1 MVVGDQGSSDGLVGV
16 VVVRDRPG
24 TLRQTRPNPAGS
36 VTHGRQRLEQSRRL
50 SSLSVARTSVDDVG
64 QTPTVDATETISG
77 PASTGDTRPD
87 LDLERYRGEL
97 TGYCY
102 RMLGSTFDADDAVQE
117 CLVRAWQAAGRFE
130 GRASVRSWLY
140 RIATNVCLDLLRSR
154 QRRALP
160 MDLSSPVPSTTP
172 PPETLADHVWVEPV
186 ADRDVILRVRP
197 AEQAVIRDT
206 VRLAFVAA
214 LQLLPPRRRAV
225 LILREVLCWSAV
237 DVADLLD
244 TTVASVNSALQR
256 ARATL
261 AEHRAEPGD
270 GRRDLGEAERDL
282 LARYVE
288 AFERYDIQ
296 RLVGLST
303 RMRSISMPPSRCGC
317 AAPRTCRAG
326 PSGTASVQRI
336 ASDTARG
343 QRVTGLRPVPSRRRR
358 GAARAVVD
366 PSARDPR
373 RADRAHP
380 SLPRH
385 PPVRALRAPRPP
397 LNPWASTGMTASSP
411 TYSSSRA
418 RSLPAPRTSRA
429 KPRRAVTRRSRLR
442 TSTRARSGRR

>member
-1 MVVGDQGSSDGLVGV
+1 M
-16 VVVRDRPG
+16 
-24 TLRQTRPNPAGS
+24 
-36 VTHGRQRLEQSRRL
+36 SR
-50 SSLSVARTSVDDVG
+50 LSVARTSVDDVG

-77 PASTGDTRPD
+77 PASTGGTRPD

-186 ADRDVILRVRP
+186 ADRDVMPPGADP

-214 LQLLPPRRRAV
+214 LQLLPPRQRAV

-261 AEHRAEPGD
+261 AERRAEPGD

-296 RLVGLST
+296 RLVGLLHEDA
-303 RMRSISMPPSRCGC
+303 SISMPPYSMWLRGTENLQGWYLGYGIGCKGSRLIPLEVSGSP
-317 AAPRTCRAG
+317 AFAQYRPGGAG
-326 PSGTASVQRI
+326 GRHEPWSIQVLEIRDGLI
-336 ASDTARG
+336 AHIHHFLDTRLFE
-343 QRVTGLRPVPSRRRR
+343 RFGLP
-358 GAARAVVD
+358 
-366 PSARDPR
+366 
-373 RADRAHP
+373 AHP
-380 SLPRH
+380 
-385 PPVRALRAPRPP
+385 
-397 LNPWASTGMTASSP
+397 
-411 TYSSSRA
+411 
-418 RSLPAPRTSRA
+418 
-429 KPRRAVTRRSRLR
+429 
-442 TSTRARSGRR
+442 